1 MGVFSLDWL
10 NFYLYFKNDLLIIL
24 ISFLITSIISLLI
37 VRYKNLHLSFTADSY
52 LLGVQKFHTTVV
64 PRVGGI
70 AIFLGILVAF
80 LVHYFQNSQVIF
92 FSLILLVCSL
102 PAFLSGLIEDLTKKV
117 GVKIR
122 LLATIMSALLAGIF
136 LDAWLGSVQVMGID
150 NLMLA
155 YPLVAVAITCFAVGG
170 VANAFNIIDGY
181 NGLSSMVAVIVLSGI
196 AFVAFQVNDHP
207 IMIAALSMIG
217 ALLGF
222 LVFNYPRGVI
232 FLGDGGAY
240 FVGCWIAELSV
251 LLTVRHP
258 EVSKWFPLL
267 LCLYPIFE
275 TIFTIYRRVV
285 LQKAHPGMPDA
296 LHLHQ
301 LIYMRIVRPSIGGHS
316 DAAKAQCNA
325 LTSPYLWILT
335 TFAAIPAILFWQYH
349 QILKGFALLFA
360 VTYVWLYWAIVRFKS
375 PKWMRL
381 RVF

>member
-1 MGVFSLDWL
+1 MSTLVLAFISSLVINL
-10 NFYLYFKNDLLIIL
+10 FV
-24 ISFLITSIISLLI
+24 
-37 VRYKNLHLSFTADSY
+37 VRSKGLHSNLTADSDFS
-52 LLGVQKFHTTVV
+52 GVQKFHTVAV

-70 AIFLGILVAF
+70 AIFLGILLALF
-80 LVHYFQNSQVIF
+80 ARYFQNTDTGLF
-92 FSLILLVCSL
+92 GFLLILCSL
-102 PAFLSGLIEDLTKKV
+102 PAFLSGLTEDLTKKV

-122 LLATIMSALLAGIF
+122 LLATMLSAGLAGYF
-136 LDAWLGSVQVMGID
+136 LNAWLGSVQILGID
-150 NLMLA
+150 NLILA
-155 YPLVAVAITCFAVGG
+155 YPFVAVAITCFAVGG

-181 NGLSSMVAVIVLSGI
+181 NGLSSMVAVIILSGI
-196 AFVAFQVNDHP
+196 AYVALQVNDYT
-207 IMIAALSMIG
+207 IVVAALVMIG

-222 LVFNYPRGVI
+222 LVFNYPRGAI

-240 FVGCWIAELSV
+240 FVGFWIAELSV
-251 LLTVRHP
+251 LLTARHP

-275 TIFTIYRRVV
+275 TVFTIYRRVV

-316 DAAKAQCNA
+316 DAAKAQCNT
-325 LTSPYLWILT
+325 LTSPYLWMLT
-335 TFAAIPAILFWQYH
+335 AFAVIPAILFWQYH
-349 QILKGFALLFA
+349 QVLKGFAFLFA

-381 RVF
+381 RGI